1 MHIGNI
7 TECISIYYTVNYK
20 SNTKKRT
27 GGVFNYHALHTIYS
41 CRHGKHDIKLCAK
54 LQYVYY

>member
-7 TECISIYYTVNYK
+7 TECISIYYTVNYE

-27 GGVFNYHALHTIYS
+27 SGVFNYHALHIIYS
-41 CRHGKHDIKLCAK
+41 CGHGKHDIKLCAK